1 MSELSG
7 ERGEYSL
14 DPAGS
19 GFVNGIVEKFWS
31 RSDHYRSDVYRL
43 FTVISEGVAGEHV
56 ARAIYATS
64 EDDARQAHQE
74 ITPAGLVKSR
84 RRPFRRHP
92 QAEWP

>member
-19 GFVNGIVEKFWS
+19 GFVDAIVEKFWS
-31 RSDHYRSDVYRL
+31 RPDHYRSDVYRL
-43 FTVISEGVAGEHV
+43 FLVISEGVDGEHV
-56 ARAIYATS
+56 ARAVYATS

-74 ITPAGLVKSR
+74 NYAGETVLAVE
-84 RRPFRRHP
+84 
-92 QAEWP
+92 Q

>member
-1 MSELSG
+1 MGELSG

-74 ITPAGLVKSR
+74 NYAGETVLAVE
-84 RRPFRRHP
+84 
-92 QAEWP
+92 Q